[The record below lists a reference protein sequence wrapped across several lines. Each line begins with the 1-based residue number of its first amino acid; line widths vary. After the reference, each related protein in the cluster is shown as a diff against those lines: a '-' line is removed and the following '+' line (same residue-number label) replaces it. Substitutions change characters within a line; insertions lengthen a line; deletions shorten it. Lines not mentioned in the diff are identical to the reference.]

1 MPPPINQSLE
11 SWFNTYEAKIYP
23 YINKRDQISFVGHS
37 LGPLF
42 TLHVVNKFNL
52 KLESAIF
59 VAPFLEKLNKSWQI
73 DNANSSFYKND
84 FDFKK
89 LKNLIP
95 DSYSLFSEN
104 DPYVDEKYSLSF
116 AEKMNSKIIKIKGAK
131 HLNSEIGLL
140 DFSLVFEL
148 CKTRID
154 YSSISSTS

>member
-1 MPPPINQSLE
+1 M
-11 SWFNTYEAKIYP
+11 
-23 YINKRDQISFVGHS
+23 
-37 LGPLF
+37 
-42 TLHVVNKFNL
+42 HVVNKFNL

-73 DNANSSFYKND
+73 DNANSSFYKKD

-95 DSYSLFSEN
+95 DSFSLFSEN
-104 DPYVDEKYSLSF
+104 DPYVDEKYSLNF